1 VVDVYLSLAVFQHPL
16 QAKDWG
22 VIHSLTLDSH
32 KYGDEHA
39 QPCSTHFLSVRANNC
54 SASQMVGIMKYP
66 VSHRVGF
73 SLAQHVLY
81 QNCEDVHAWD
91 GSLGCL
97 TDLQDRKRAGL

>member
-1 VVDVYLSLAVFQHPL
+1 
-16 QAKDWG
+16 
-22 VIHSLTLDSH
+22 
-32 KYGDEHA
+32 
-39 QPCSTHFLSVRANNC
+39 
-54 SASQMVGIMKYP
+54 MVEIMKYP